1 MYKLLYVIII
11 YNIHNIIM
19 YILCINKNFMKVKT
33 RTYVQKL
40 SEDCPE
46 NSTQVRNPGKALH
59 N

>member
-1 MYKLLYVIII
+1 MYIMYKQKLYESK
-11 YNIHNIIM
+11 
-19 YILCINKNFMKVKT
+19 NK
-33 RTYVQKL
+33 VQKL